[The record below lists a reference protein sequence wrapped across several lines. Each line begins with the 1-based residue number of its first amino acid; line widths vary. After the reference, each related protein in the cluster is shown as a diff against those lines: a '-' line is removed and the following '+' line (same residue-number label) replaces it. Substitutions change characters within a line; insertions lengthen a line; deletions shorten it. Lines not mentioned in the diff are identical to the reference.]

1 MLWTFNDGAGQGTY
15 AANINAL
22 GTILGG
28 YADSSGVFHAFLLP
42 PFAKFTNFDAPDAGT
57 GSGQGT
63 FVPTEYGINFE
74 GAVTGWYVDSGNVS
88 HGYMRSTEGN
98 ITEFDAP
105 GAGTTAGQ
113 GTWAASINLVGA
125 ICGFYVDANW
135 GYHGFLRAPNGVIT
149 NVDYPGSA
157 GTIGLINDVGEIAGW
172 YWDANGLNHG
182 FVRSPE
188 GKFTSFDAPGAGTG
202 AGQGTLPAGINDMG
216 EIAGS
221 YLDADNVY
229 HGFLRF
235 PF

>member
-1 MLWTFNDGAGQGTY
+1 
-15 AANINAL
+15 
-22 GTILGG
+22 
-28 YADSSGVFHAFLLP
+28 
-42 PFAKFTNFDAPDAGT
+42 
-57 GSGQGT
+57 
-63 FVPTEYGINFE
+63 
-74 GAVTGWYVDSGNVS
+74 
-88 HGYMRSTEGN
+88 
-98 ITEFDAP
+98 
-105 GAGTTAGQ
+105 
-113 GTWAASINLVGA
+113 
-125 ICGFYVDANW
+125 
-135 GYHGFLRAPNGVIT
+135 
-149 NVDYPGSA
+149 VDYPGSA